1 MITFFFSLHITGD
14 AVIQK
19 PVDIPSEE
27 VFFRSHDNGYW
38 KMQTFLKIID
48 YFNNTD
54 YKVWL
59 TVQFASW
66 QNIIP

>member
-38 KMQTFLKIID
+38 KMQTFLKIIVLLKLSIKSD
-48 YFNNTD
+48 SLYSLHLD
-54 YKVWL
+54 K
-59 TVQFASW
+59 
-66 QNIIP
+66 I

>member
-38 KMQTFLKIID
+38 KMQTFLKIIVSIIKIV
-48 YFNNTD
+48 
-54 YKVWL
+54 YKV
-59 TVQFASW
+59 
-66 QNIIP
+66 

>member
-54 YKVWL
+54 YKV
-59 TVQFASW
+59 
-66 QNIIP
+66 